1 MATKTSFFYLFL
13 FLCLNLVYAQDTTA
27 ADPKPGSSVS
37 IEPLILHSLLK
48 HEVAPEYPAAALQ
61 NHTEGVALVEVFV
74 DGNGTIQKVV
84 GKDCPKCS
92 PVFREAAVKAV
103 EQWQYQPILLD
114 GKPVTVSSSVIFRF
128 RLENGPSVE
137 VLTKPGN
144 SPPSAAFPNWG
155 YSVSLDPWVLHAKL
169 THGAA
174 PEYPA
179 AALEEHTQGGIFVQ
193 VFVDGNGKVE
203 KALGQVCPNC
213 SPILRKAAVQAVE
226 QWQFQPTLLNGKPV
240 TVNSWVIFRFRLE
253 GRSVEIVSRS
263 ENATLADDAPKL
275 EVQVVAAAPG
285 KAGDANSQ
293 HSSPGAVTPPEKL
306 SISADVAERNL
317 VNKIDPQY
325 PQMAKIA
332 HIQGDVIISG
342 IINREGKIAEAK
354 ALSGH
359 PILVQSA
366 LDAVKQW
373 KYKPFLLN
381 GEPVE
386 VKTTIT
392 VRFRM

>member
-1 MATKTSFFYLFL
+1 MATKTSFFCLF
-13 FLCLNLVYAQDTTA
+13 FCLCLNLVYAQNTTA
-27 ADPKPGSSVS
+27 ADPKPDSSVS

-48 HEVAPEYPAAALQ
+48 HEAVPEYPAAALQ
-61 NHTEGVALVEVFV
+61 NHTEGIALVDVFV
-74 DGNGTIQKVV
+74 NGNGTIQKVA

-92 PVFREAAVKAV
+92 PMFREAAVKAV
-103 EQWQYQPILLD
+103 EQWQYQPVLLD
-114 GKPVTVSSSVIFRF
+114 GKPVNVNSSVIFRF
-128 RLENGPSVE
+128 RLENGPSVD

-144 SPPSAAFPNWG
+144 VPPSAAFPNWG
-155 YSVSLDPWVLHAKL
+155 YSVSLAPWVLHAKL

-179 AALEEHTQGGIFVQ
+179 AALEEHAQGGVFVQ
-193 VFVDGNGKVE
+193 VVVDGNGKVE

-226 QWQFQPTLLNGKPV
+226 QWQYQPTLLNGKPV

-263 ENATLADDAPKL
+263 ESATLAPDAPKL
-275 EVQVVAAAPG
+275 EVQVVSAAPV
-285 KAGDANSQ
+285 AGGANST
-293 HSSPGAVTPPEKL
+293 SGAVTPPQKL
-306 SISADVAERNL
+306 SISADVAERN
-317 VNKIDPQY
+317 VVSKINPQY
-325 PQMAKIA
+325 PQMARIA

-342 IINREGKIAEAK
+342 IINREGKIVEAK

-366 LDAVKQW
+366 LEAIKQW
-373 KYKPFLLN
+373 QYKPFWLN

-386 VKTTIT
+386 VETTIK
-392 VRFRM
+392 VSFRM